1 MCEHP
6 EDARSWHL
14 YIEDMIEFG
23 ERVLYYNEGLNQ
35 DQFLADRRTYDATLR
50 NIELIGEAATQIPDH
65 VRKEHPDIPW
75 RRIVGTRN
83 RVAHGYLG
91 IDDDVVWDVI
101 QTDVPEL
108 LPRLRTMLE
117 DARSEGP

>member
-1 MCEHP
+1 MCEHS

-23 ERVLYYNEGLNQ
+23 ERVLSYTEGLDQ
-35 DQFLADRRTYDATLR
+35 DHFLADGRTYDATLR
-50 NIELIGEAATQIPDH
+50 NIELIGEAATHIPKY
-65 VRKEHPDIPW
+65 VREEHPDIPW

-91 IDDDVVWDVI
+91 IDDDVVWDII
-101 QTDVPEL
+101 QTDVPDL

-117 DARSEGP
+117 NARSEGP